1 MLQKVSKLAALMA
14 VATVMTSTSSL
25 FGQVNSSQ
33 TFTVTVGSDL
43 SVTPPSGGNAI
54 LAPDQTDSN
63 QDFAAG
69 GTDVDWHVLSNSGN
83 GATISFAN
91 DGLFTNT
98 IGPNFY
104 TRNLYFEIVE
114 TSVPS
119 GVWAVSGSPN
129 FTSSSLS
136 PTATLQSTSTGQGNA
151 SFAVNARF
159 IDNNYSL
166 LPAGT
171 YVMTITGTVSANP

>member
-1 MLQKVSKLAALMA
+1 MLQKVSKLAAVMA
-14 VATVMTSTSSL
+14 VATVMTSASSL

-54 LAPDQTDSN
+54 LAHDQTVSN

-83 GATISFAN
+83 GATI
-91 DGLFTNT
+91 
-98 IGPNFY
+98 GPNVY